1 MKHALA
7 DNFPESKVMFL
18 DVLSVQ
24 QSKFQR
30 FSVDKDSKQTLSVQK
45 RL

>member
-30 FSVDKDSKQTLSVQK
+30 FSVDKGQREQVEYE
-45 RL
+45 R